1 MTYTKQERERY
12 NLIRQR
18 ISDDLNITVNQYNW
32 FRRKANELNNI
43 YINNCNGEYTEEE
56 YILAVEPLEQA
67 ILNKATKAGLYVYFQ
82 RDPRGASLYLDT
94 QPIPDNNYSKAKKI
108 Y

>member
-1 MTYTKQERERY
+1 MSYNKQERERY

-18 ISDDLNITVNQYNW
+18 ISDDLNITINQFNW
-32 FRRKANELNNI
+32 FRRKANELNQVYVNG
-43 YINNCNGEYTEEE
+43 CNGEYPEEE
-56 YILAVEPLEQA
+56 YNATVEPLEQA
-67 ILNKATKAGLYVYFQ
+67 ILNKATKAGLNVYFQ

-94 QPIPDNNYSKAKKI
+94 QPIPANNYTKAKCI